1 MPVFKRGSVWYYAF
15 CIRGIRYRQSIP
27 EARTKWQAEQA
38 EAKAKNDVYEGRFGS
53 EPSNITLKEFVEKQ
67 YQPWAKD
74 NKRSWCNDESRA
86 KPILAYFKNKKMREI
101 TRFNV
106 EQFKKERMGSFNK
119 RGEVRA
125 PASVNRELQLLSR
138 IFSLAIE
145 RELIQI
151 NPCKGVKLCRVG
163 NIITRYLTTEEEER
177 LLAVLTG
184 RRAYIRDMV
193 EINLNTGMRLRE
205 ILGLH
210 KSQVD
215 FIRNVIELLET
226 KSGKP
231 RTIPIEPDLKAI
243 LQRLCEKAGENG
255 YLFENKRTGK
265 PIHDIKTAW
274 YNALDDAKIA
284 NLRFHDLRHTF
295 GTRAIDGGAP
305 LSAVKEVMGHADVR
319 TTMRY
324 VHATDEGKRRA
335 VEAAARGRRKSA
347 TNLPQKLKATS

>member
-1 MPVFKRGSVWYYAF
+1 MPVFKRGSVWCYAF
-15 CIRGIRYRQSIP
+15 CIRGIRYRRSVP

-53 EPSNITLKEFVEKQ
+53 EPSNITLKEFVKKQ
-67 YQPWAKD
+67 YLLWAKE
-74 NKRSWCNDESRA
+74 NKRSWRNDESRS
-86 KPILAYFKNKKMREI
+86 KPILAYFKNKQMREI

-106 EQFKKERMGSFNK
+106 EQFKRERMGSFNK

-145 RELIQI
+145 RELIHT

-163 NIITRYLTTEEEER
+163 NIVTRYLTTEEEKR
-177 LLAVLTG
+177 LLASLTG
-184 RRAYIRDMV
+184 RRAYIRDV
-193 EINLNTGMRLRE
+193 VAIDLHTGMRLRE

-231 RTIPIEPDLKAI
+231 RTIPIHPDIKPT
-243 LQRLCEKAGENG
+243 LQRLCEQAGENG
-255 YLFENKRTGK
+255 YLFESEQTGK

-274 YNALDDAKIA
+274 RNALDDAEIT

-295 GTRAIDGGAP
+295 GTRAADGGAH
-305 LSAVKEVMGHADVR
+305 VKDIQAVMGHADVR

-324 VHATDEGKRRA
+324 VHATDEGRRRV
-335 VEAAARGRRKSA
+335 VEAAAKGGRESA
-347 TNLPQKLKATS
+347 TNLPQKRKATS